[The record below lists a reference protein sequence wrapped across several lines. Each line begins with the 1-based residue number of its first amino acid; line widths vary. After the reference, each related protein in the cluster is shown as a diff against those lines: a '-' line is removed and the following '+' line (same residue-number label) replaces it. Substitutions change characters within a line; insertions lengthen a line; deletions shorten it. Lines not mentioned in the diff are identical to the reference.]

1 MRTIL
6 ICDDEA
12 SILNILEFSLGAE
25 GYRVL
30 AVADGEQALAQARA
44 EPPDLIVLD
53 VMMPRRSGFEVCRE
67 LKQDRRTAD
76 VPVILLTARGRREDR
91 ELGRQAGAD
100 AYVTKPFS
108 PQRLLEKV
116 QTLLGVRH
124 G

>member
-12 SILNILEFSLGAE
+12 SILNSLEFSLGAE

-53 VMMPRRSGFEVCRE
+53 VMMPRRNGFEVCRE
-67 LKQDRRTAD
+67 LKLDRRTAD